1 MKSLKTTFV
10 ITLALMLS
18 TGFKSEAQRLFDA
31 VPEQVIFK
39 TNVIENLFSQNAGS
53 AVDIRFNQ
61 NFRVT
66 GIVKSNQKVYSNLQ
80 TVVVSVS
87 NYSNAKLFVS
97 RTIDENNAVKYVG
110 RLIGRG
116 AQDGFE
122 LKADLAGNNN
132 SLKKINL
139 KEMIVE

>member
-1 MKSLKTTFV
+1 VS
-10 ITLALMLS
+10 
-18 TGFKSEAQRLFDA
+18 
-31 VPEQVIFK
+31 K